1 MIPAIAPVGLEP
13 RAVAA
18 SIGGATAGGP
28 ARIGGATGH
37 AVASVGGGGGAGA
50 GGFVEALS
58 RALEGVNAL
67 QQEADATKVAVAAG
81 ERVDMTQAIVGIERA
96 NVAFQLTL
104 QVRNKLLE
112 AYQEVMRMQV

>member
-28 ARIGGATGH
+28 AGIGGATGH
-37 AVASVGGGGGAGA
+37 AVASVGGGAGA

>member
-13 RAVAA
+13 RPVAA
-18 SIGGATAGGP
+18 SIRATAGGVDG
-28 ARIGGATGH
+28 IGGASGH
-37 AVASVGGGGGAGA
+37 GVASGGGAAGA
-50 GGFVEALS
+50 GGFVEALG